1 VMHGYAN
8 ASTCEYSEPRI
19 NGAQRCESGATC
31 SLPFVN
37 ELLRAYGH
45 SSPGIN
51 YIVSLT
57 PPSSV
62 MNLRAHVDAE
72 FGCVLDPGRRTRE
85 LLSSLLISINQNIK
99 IEITISRD

>member
-1 VMHGYAN
+1 MQTRH
-8 ASTCEYSEPRI
+8 TCEYSEPRI

-31 SLPFVN
+31 LLPFVN

-62 MNLRAHVDAE
+62 MNLRAHVNAE
-72 FGCVLDPGRRTRE
+72 FGCVRDPGRRCTRE
-85 LLSSLLISINQNIK
+85 LSAAFSTDIK
-99 IEITISRD
+99 IEIIYLKDFVKQ